1 LQAQE
6 MKAANRWNLF
16 IYEDEM
22 NNLFRKIFLIFGLVT
37 LISGCMGGLPPA
49 PQAAATS
56 EYKYVIGPG
65 DQLNIVVWRNP
76 ELSGLIPVRPD
87 GKISSPLIE
96 DMVAQGKNPS
106 ELAREMEARLKR
118 YIQDPVVTVVIQQ
131 FNGPNTEQIRVVGQ
145 AAKPQ
150 ALPYRQN
157 MTLLDVM
164 ISVGGITD
172 FAAGNRAVL
181 MRASEGNKQYQVRLR
196 DLLKRGDVSAN
207 VEVRPGDVIIIPES
221 WF

>member
-1 LQAQE
+1 
-6 MKAANRWNLF
+6 MKNLKLRLLS
-16 IYEDEM
+16 ILA
-22 NNLFRKIFLIFGLVT
+22 LFALLA
-37 LISGCMGGLPPA
+37 GCAGNLPPA
-49 PQAAATS
+49 PKEAATN

-76 ELSGLIPVRPD
+76 ELSGIIPVRPD

-106 ELAREMEARLKR
+106 ELAREMEDRLKK
-118 YIQDPVVTVVIQQ
+118 YIQAPVVTVVIQS
-131 FNGPNTEQIRVVGQ
+131 FNGPTTEQIRVVGQ

-150 ALPYRQN
+150 TLPYRQN

-164 ISVGGITD
+164 ITVGGITD
-172 FAAGNRAVL
+172 FAAGNRAIL
-181 MRASEGNKQYQVRLR
+181 MRASEGNKQYNVRLR
-196 DLLKRGDVSAN
+196 DLLKKGDVSAN

>member
-1 LQAQE
+1 MLSSE
-6 MKAANRWNLF
+6 NKATLVYKKEDGMNHLF
-16 IYEDEM
+16 A
-22 NNLFRKIFLIFGLVT
+22 RIFSILVT
-37 LISGCMGGLPPA
+37 IALVSGCAGNLPPA
-49 PQAAATS
+49 PREAATT

-76 ELSGLIPVRPD
+76 ELSGTIPVRPD

-145 AAKPQ
+145 ATKPQ

-157 MTLLDVM
+157 MSLLDVM

-181 MRASEGNKQYQVRLR
+181 MRASEGNKQYNVRLR
-196 DLLKRGDVSAN
+196 DLLKRGDISAN
-207 VEVRPGDVIIIPES
+207 VEMRPGDVIIIPES

>member
-1 LQAQE
+1 
-6 MKAANRWNLF
+6 MKNMLKKCLLRLASIA
-16 IYEDEM
+16 
-22 NNLFRKIFLIFGLVT
+22 V
-37 LISGCMGGLPPA
+37 ISAVVGCAGNLPPA
-49 PQAAATS
+49 PKDAATS
-56 EYKYVIGPG
+56 DYKYVIGPG

-106 ELAREMEARLKR
+106 ELAREMEQKLKK
-118 YIQDPVVTVVIQQ
+118 YIQDPVVTVVLQQ
-131 FNGPNTEQIRVVGQ
+131 FNGPTTEQIRVVGQ

-150 ALPYRQN
+150 SLPYKQN
-157 MTLLDVM
+157 MTILDVM
-164 ISVGGITD
+164 IVVGGITD

-181 MRASEGNKQYQVRLR
+181 MRATEGNKQYNVRLR
-196 DLLKRGDVSAN
+196 DLLKRGDISAN

>member
-1 LQAQE
+1 
-6 MKAANRWNLF
+6 MKSIILKLLTTLA
-16 IYEDEM
+16 
-22 NNLFRKIFLIFGLVT
+22 IFAT
-37 LISGCMGGLPPA
+37 LAGCAGTNPPA
-49 PQAAATS
+49 PREAATS

-76 ELSGLIPVRPD
+76 ELSGTIPVRPD
-87 GKISSPLIE
+87 GKISSPLVE
-96 DMVAQGKNPS
+96 DIIAQGKNPS

-145 AAKPQ
+145 ATKPQ
-150 ALPYRQN
+150 SLSYRQN

-181 MRASEGNKQYQVRLR
+181 MRASEGNKQYTVRLR
-196 DLLKRGDVSAN
+196 DLLKRGDISAN